1 MLDGSGCGVTF
12 GGLAPAVRTAIR
24 WAKVAPSVKVTMAS
38 RCPSAASNWAQPAS
52 AAVAATIVPAAS
64 KRRLR
69 LRGRAATTSGSTRM
83 MPAYGLRVPSTVSA
97 GTTQPGG
104 NVAGRI
110 EDYAIVGD
118 MHSVALV
125 TVGGSGGWLCLP
137 RFASAACFAALLG
150 NTDHGHW
157 QIAPR
162 DQLEGA
168 GRATVSRRYAGDT
181 LILQTRWETAA
192 GVPQGP
198 DSMPPRKDCDPPAL
212 IRLVEGV
219 SGTVD
224 MGVRLT
230 LRFGYGSIVPWVT
243 KTEGGIRATA
253 GPDSVWLRTPV
264 NLTGWGLAH
273 TATFAVAA
281 GEAVPFVLTYVP
293 SHHGEP
299 TRLDA
304 SRPLAETRKFWD
316 EWVSRCTYQG
326 AYRDAVVRS
335 LITLKALTYRPTG
348 GIVAAATTSLPE
360 DIGGVR
366 NWDYRYCWLRDA
378 TITLEALLRTG
389 YLEEARAWR
398 FWLGRAIAGDPEDIQ
413 IMYGVA
419 GERRLAEGGADWLP
433 RYENSA
439 PVRIGNAASGQLQL
453 DVYGEVI
460 DALLLSC
467 KSGLHDDMH
476 TWSLQRSLLGFLE
489 RHWAE
494 PDEGLWEVR
503 GPRRHFV
510 HSKVMAWVAFDRAA
524 TYAEDVGETALAV
537 KWRGIRDEI
546 NKEVCEKGY
555 DSVRGAFM
563 QYYGAAELDAS
574 VLLISDVGFLPADDP
589 KVVSTMKVLQRD
601 LVQDGFLRRY
611 EVPAGGTSA
620 VDGLAG
626 SEGAF
631 LACSFWLANA
641 LEQSGRHEEAT
652 ELFERLL
659 ALRNDV
665 GLLSEEYDPRY
676 GRLVGNMPQAFS
688 HVPLVQTALN
698 LEGHAEE
705 LRRGPWDERRSV
717 PG

>member
-1 MLDGSGCGVTF
+1 M
-12 GGLAPAVRTAIR
+12 
-24 WAKVAPSVKVTMAS
+24 
-38 RCPSAASNWAQPAS
+38 
-52 AAVAATIVPAAS
+52 
-64 KRRLR
+64 
-69 LRGRAATTSGSTRM
+69 
-83 MPAYGLRVPSTVSA
+83 
-97 GTTQPGG
+97 
-104 NVAGRI
+104 AGRI

-118 MHSVALV
+118 MQSAALV
-125 TVGGSGGWLCLP
+125 SADGSVDWLCLP
-137 RFASAACFAALLG
+137 RFDSEACFAALLG
-150 NTDHGHW
+150 NQDHGCW
-157 QIAPR
+157 RIAPA
-162 DQLEGA
+162 DQFGGS
-168 GRATVSRRYAGDT
+168 GRAAVSRRYAGDT
-181 LILQTRWETAA
+181 LILKTRWETAD
-192 GVPQGP
+192 GVAEVT
-198 DSMPPRKDCDPPAL
+198 DFMPPREDGKPPVL

-243 KTEGGIRATA
+243 KTEDTIRASA

-264 NLTGWGLAH
+264 NLTAQGLAH

-293 SHHGEP
+293 SHQGQP
-299 TRLDA
+299 APLDA
-304 SRPLAETRKFWD
+304 SRSFTETRKFWD
-316 EWVSRCTYQG
+316 EWVGRCTYQG
-326 AYRDAVVRS
+326 TYRDAVVRS
-335 LITLKALTYRPTG
+335 LITLKALTYQPTG

-389 YLEEARAWR
+389 YLEEAKAWR
-398 FWLGRAIAGDPEDIQ
+398 VWLGRAIAGDPEDIQ

-419 GERRLAEGGADWLP
+419 GERRLAEWEASWLP
-433 RYENSA
+433 GYENSA
-439 PVRIGNAASGQLQL
+439 PVRIGNAAAGQLQL

-460 DALLLSC
+460 DALQLSC
-467 KSGLHDDMH
+467 KSGLHDDWH
-476 TWSLQRSLLGFLE
+476 TWSLQRSLLSFLE

-524 TYAEDVGETALAV
+524 TYADDAGETALAV
-537 KWRGIRDEI
+537 RWRGIRDEI
-546 NKEVCEKGY
+546 NREVCEKGY
-555 DSVRGAFM
+555 DSARGAFM

-589 KVVSTMKVLQRD
+589 RVVSTMKVLQRD

-641 LEQSGRHEEAT
+641 LELSGRHEEAI

-676 GRLVGNMPQAFS
+676 GRLLGNMPQAFS

-705 LRRGPWDERRSV
+705 HRRGPWDERRSV